1 MNLKGEIVL
10 NGSKSI
16 SNRVLIIQALS
27 PTSFEIK
34 GLSNARDTVVLNN
47 LLNKLEEPLLDA
59 GEAGTAYRFLTA
71 FLAVKGKDKVLM
83 GNKRMCERPIG
94 VLADALNNIGAN
106 IHYIGKSGYPPLHI
120 KIKHLCDWG
129 SRINISANV
138 SSQYISALLMIAPVL
153 PHGLELIL
161 EGKVISR
168 PYIQMTLN
176 LMEKFGAM
184 YIWHNN
190 MIKVPNQNYSS
201 MPISIEADWSAA
213 SYYYSLAAIAD
224 NAEIQLNGL
233 FENSVQGDSVLVKMM
248 ESFGV
253 ITTFNKNGILLQK
266 KPVDISKF
274 NYDFSDCP
282 DIAQTL
288 AVLCSALN
296 IPAVLTG
303 LETLSIKETDR
314 ISALKT
320 ELGKLG
326 CKIHTTADTI
336 HIEKGIRNK
345 NQRAN
350 ISTYKDHR
358 MAMSF
363 APLTLVIKNLTIQD
377 KEVVNK
383 SYPQFWEDFKT
394 LGLFFD

>member
-1 MNLKGEIVL
+1 MNLKGEIIL

-27 PTSFEIK
+27 PASFEIK

-71 FLAVKGKDKVLM
+71 FLAVKGNDKILM

-94 VLADALNNIGAN
+94 VLADALNDLGAN
-106 IHYIGKSGYPPLHI
+106 IQYIGKSGYPPLHI
-120 KIKHLCDWG
+120 KVKSLSDWG
-129 SRINISANV
+129 CRIKINANV
-138 SSQYISALLMIAPVL
+138 SSQFISALLMIAPVL

-161 EGKVISR
+161 EGKVISK

-176 LMEKFGAM
+176 LMEKFGAIN
-184 YIWHNN
+184 IWHKN

-201 MPISIEADWSAA
+201 TPIKIEADWSAA
-213 SYYYSLAAIAD
+213 SYYYSLVAIAD

-233 FENSVQGDSVLVKMM
+233 FEDSVQGDSVLVKMM
-248 ESFGV
+248 EEFGV

-266 KPVDISKF
+266 KPVGITGF

-288 AVLCSALN
+288 AVLCAALN

-320 ELGKLG
+320 ELSKLG
-326 CKIHTTADTI
+326 CKVHTTADTI
-336 HIEKGIRNK
+336 HIEKGIRNI

-363 APLTLVIKNLTIQD
+363 APLALVFDNLTIQD